1 MKRAIY
7 PLKKPVMVI
16 SDYPLQNE
24 IDRDIAYS
32 GASNLELLNSLAK
45 AGIMQKQ
52 INTTYLSYERPS
64 IENYD
69 FCKSFTKH
77 KGTIGS
83 PLVWFPLG
91 HQKDCYVEE
100 TLWESFQGLLNEIR
114 LAEPKLIVISG
125 KWSFFFLT
133 GLFTLSKTMGSGKGD
148 KPMGGL
154 SKYRAS
160 VCKAADLLELPE
172 VILYPVLPPVTK
184 HRMPELAPIMA
195 WDSLKAGDIFR
206 KLQSNEKSIN
216 DYLNPGYGLI
226 LGTTFPLVS
235 DYLTSIESALRQGK
249 VTLSVDIE
257 TRHNTIDCIGLGF
270 KKGEAICVPF
280 STLSNPCFWSE
291 DEELEIVS
299 RISKILSNEN
309 CRIVG
314 QNFSYDAQFLW
325 KFWLGKFH
333 ATFDTMIGNHV
344 LYNKMKKSLDILASV
359 YCEDYQQWKL
369 DQTHSLEVV
378 SK

>member
-1 MKRAIY
+1 MRRATF
-7 PLKKPVMVI
+7 PLKKPVMVV

-24 IDRDIAYS
+24 IDRDIPYS

-45 AGIMQKQ
+45 AGIMQRE
-52 INTTYLSYERPS
+52 INATYLSFERPTV
-64 IENYD
+64 ENYD
-69 FCKSFTKH
+69 FCKSFAKH
-77 KGTIGS
+77 KATIGS
-83 PLVWFPLG
+83 PLSWFQLE

-100 TLWESFQGLLNEIR
+100 TLWTSFQQLLEEIR
-114 LAEPKLIVISG
+114 LAEPKIVIVSG

-148 KPMGGL
+148 KPLGGL

-160 VCKAADLLELPE
+160 VCKTAASLELPE

-184 HRMPELAPIMA
+184 HRMPELAPIMT

-206 KLQSNEKSIN
+206 KLQSNERTIN
-216 DYLNPGYGLI
+216 DYLNPGYNLI

-235 DYLTSIESALRQGK
+235 DYLTGIESILREG
-249 VTLSVDIE
+249 VINLSVDIE
-257 TRHNTIDCIGLGF
+257 TRHNTIDCIGLGY
-270 KKGEAICVPF
+270 KKGEAICIPF
-280 STLSNPCFWSE
+280 STLSSPVFWTE

-299 RISKILSNEN
+299 RISKILSDEN
-309 CRIVG
+309 CKVIA
-314 QNFSYDAQFLW
+314 QNGSYDAQYIW
-325 KFWLGKFH
+325 KYWLVRLH
-333 ATFDTMIGNHV
+333 ISFDTMIANHV

-359 YCEDYQQWKL
+359 YCEDYIYWKD
-369 DQTHSLEVV
+369 DQNHNMEGV

>member
-1 MKRAIY
+1 MRRAIF
-7 PLKKPVMVI
+7 PLKKPVMVV

-24 IDRDIAYS
+24 IDRDIPYS

-45 AGIMQKQ
+45 AGIMQRE
-52 INTTYLSYERPS
+52 INATYLSFERPTV
-64 IENYD
+64 ENYD
-69 FCKSFTKH
+69 FCKSFAKH
-77 KGTIGS
+77 KATIGS
-83 PLVWFPLG
+83 ALQWYQLE

-100 TLWESFQGLLNEIR
+100 TLWTAFQQLLEEIR
-114 LAEPKLIVISG
+114 LAEPKIVIVSG

-148 KPMGGL
+148 KPLGGL

-160 VCKAADLLELPE
+160 VCKTAASLELPE

-206 KLQSNEKSIN
+206 KLQSNERTIN
-216 DYLNPGYGLI
+216 DYLNPGYNLI

-235 DYLTSIESALRQGK
+235 NYLTGIESILREG
-249 VTLSVDIE
+249 VLNLSVDIE
-257 TRHNTIDCIGLGF
+257 TRHNTIDCIGLGY
-270 KKGEAICVPF
+270 KKGEAICIPF
-280 STLSNPCFWSE
+280 STLSSPVFWTE

-299 RISKILSNEN
+299 RISKILSDEN
-309 CRIVG
+309 CHIVG

-359 YCEDYQQWKL
+359 YCEDYVYWKD
-369 DQTHSLEVV
+369 DQTHTDEVF

>member
-1 MKRAIY
+1 MRRAIF
-7 PLKKPVMVI
+7 PLKKPVMVV

-24 IDRDIAYS
+24 IDRDIPYS

-45 AGIMQKQ
+45 AGIMQRE
-52 INTTYLSYERPS
+52 INATYLSFERPTV
-64 IENYD
+64 ENYD
-69 FCKSFTKH
+69 FCKSFAKH
-77 KGTIGS
+77 KATIGS
-83 PLVWFPLG
+83 ALSWYQLE

-100 TLWESFQGLLNEIR
+100 TLWTAFQQLLEEIR
-114 LAEPKLIVISG
+114 LAEPKIVIVSG

-148 KPMGGL
+148 KPLGGL

-160 VCKAADLLELPE
+160 VCKASSSLELPE

-195 WDSLKAGDIFR
+195 WDSLKAGDIFK
-206 KLQSNEKSIN
+206 KLQSNERTIN
-216 DYLNPGYGLI
+216 DYLNPGYNLI

-235 DYLTSIESALRQGK
+235 DYLTGIESILREG
-249 VTLSVDIE
+249 VINLSVDIE
-257 TRHNTIDCIGLGF
+257 TRHNTIDCIGLGY
-270 KKGEAICVPF
+270 KKGEAICIPF
-280 STLSNPCFWSE
+280 STLSSPVFWTE

-299 RISKILSNEN
+299 RISKILSDEN
-309 CRIVG
+309 CHIVG

-359 YCEDYQQWKL
+359 YCEDYIYWKD
-369 DQTHSLEVV
+369 DQDHSLEGV

>member
-1 MKRAIY
+1 
-7 PLKKPVMVI
+7 MVV

-24 IDRDIAYS
+24 IDRDIPYS

-45 AGIMQKQ
+45 AGIMQRE
-52 INTTYLSYERPS
+52 INATYLSFERPTV
-64 IENYD
+64 ENYD
-69 FCKSFTKH
+69 FCKSFAKH
-77 KGTIGS
+77 KATIGS
-83 PLVWFPLG
+83 ALSWYQLE

-100 TLWESFQGLLNEIR
+100 TLWTAFQQLLEEIR
-114 LAEPKLIVISG
+114 LAEPKIVIVSG

-148 KPMGGL
+148 KPLGGL

-160 VCKAADLLELPE
+160 VCKASSSLELPE

-195 WDSLKAGDIFR
+195 WDSLKAGDIFK
-206 KLQSNEKSIN
+206 KLQSNERTIN
-216 DYLNPGYGLI
+216 DYLNPGYNLI

-235 DYLTSIESALRQGK
+235 DYLTGIESILREG
-249 VTLSVDIE
+249 VINLSVDIE
-257 TRHNTIDCIGLGF
+257 TRHNTIDCIGLGY
-270 KKGEAICVPF
+270 KKGEAICIPF
-280 STLSNPCFWSE
+280 STLSSPVFWTE

-299 RISKILSNEN
+299 RISKILSDEN
-309 CRIVG
+309 CHIVG

-359 YCEDYQQWKL
+359 YCEDYIYWKD
-369 DQTHSLEVV
+369 DQDHSLEGV

>member
-1 MKRAIY
+1 MRRAIF
-7 PLKKPVMVI
+7 PLKKPVMVV

-24 IDRDIAYS
+24 IDRDIPYS

-45 AGIMQKQ
+45 AGIMQRE
-52 INTTYLSYERPS
+52 INATYLSFERPTV
-64 IENYD
+64 ENYD
-69 FCKSFTKH
+69 FCKSFAKH
-77 KGTIGS
+77 KATIGS
-83 PLVWFPLG
+83 PLSWYQLE

-100 TLWESFQGLLNEIR
+100 TLWTAFQQLLEEIR
-114 LAEPKLIVISG
+114 LAEPKIVIVSG

-133 GLFTLSKTMGSGKGD
+133 GLFTLSKIMGSGKGD
-148 KPMGGL
+148 KPLGGL

-160 VCKAADLLELPE
+160 VCKTAASLELPE

-206 KLQSNEKSIN
+206 KLQSNERTIN
-216 DYLNPGYGLI
+216 DYLNPSYNLI

-235 DYLTSIESALRQGK
+235 GYLAGIESILREG
-249 VTLSVDIE
+249 VINLSVDIE
-257 TRHNTIDCIGLGF
+257 TRHNTIDCIGLGY
-270 KKGEAICVPF
+270 KKGEAICIPF
-280 STLSNPCFWSE
+280 STLSSPVFWTE

-299 RISKILSNEN
+299 RISKILSDEN
-309 CRIVG
+309 CHIVG

-359 YCEDYQQWKL
+359 YCEDYIQWKL
-369 DQTHSLEVV
+369 DQDHALEGV